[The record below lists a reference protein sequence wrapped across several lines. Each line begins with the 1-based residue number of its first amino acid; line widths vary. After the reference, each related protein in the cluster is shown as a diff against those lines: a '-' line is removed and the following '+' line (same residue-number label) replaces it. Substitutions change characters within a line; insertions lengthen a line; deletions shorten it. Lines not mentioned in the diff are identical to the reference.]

1 MIVKL
6 CLLAIDG
13 GHFSL
18 SDALSNFVKDES
30 ECEIVSADTRW
41 RSSSVRLMYSAMI
54 TLDGNAFSAAWCDK
68 CYIMMKI
75 LISIIFM
82 FYVHVFISETYLLN
96 WIMCRKQRLQ
106 MFDISASTGVMRFK
120 HHFVNVKHSN
130 LIFIDNDFY

>member
-41 RSSSVRLMYSAMI
+41 RSSSVRLMYSVMT
-54 TLDGNAFSAAWCDK
+54 TLDGNAFSAA
-68 CYIMMKI
+68 
-75 LISIIFM
+75 
-82 FYVHVFISETYLLN
+82 
-96 WIMCRKQRLQ
+96 
-106 MFDISASTGVMRFK
+106 
-120 HHFVNVKHSN
+120 
-130 LIFIDNDFY
+130 